1 MFLKQ
6 ISYSIIGCKDPE
18 EESKALRATCF
29 NVKAYAG
36 KCAIG
41 EKNGVR
47 ARRDRVE
54 FEDED
59 VNGNTRCMSFSRKKK
74 ACDYGEY
81 ASESRAQEIV
91 NACKGDL
98 RKGTGPSIKKLD
110 RGYVQIGKE
119 FENDSNAGITHSK

>member
-1 MFLKQ
+1 ML
-6 ISYSIIGCKDPE
+6 GCKDPE

-36 KCAIG
+36 KCKIG
-41 EKNGVR
+41 KP
-47 ARRDRVE
+47 RRDRIE

-59 VNGNTRCMSFSRKKK
+59 MNGNTRCMSFSRKKK

-110 RGYVQIGKE
+110 RGYVQVGKDY
-119 FENDSNAGITHSK
+119 ENVSNTGITHSKQFLRWSKKN

>member
-1 MFLKQ
+1 M
-6 ISYSIIGCKDPE
+6 SGCKDPQ

-36 KCAIG
+36 KCTIG
-41 EKNGVR
+41 T
-47 ARRDRVE
+47 RRDRIE

-81 ASESRAQEIV
+81 ASENRAQEIV

-119 FENDSNAGITHSK
+119 FEKDSNASITHSK